1 MLIYVDIDETICHFE
16 ESLSDLNYTKAIP
29 NEDAINLVN
38 QWYDEGHTIIYWTAR
53 GTITGKDW
61 FDLTEQQLKTWGA
74 KYHQL
79 KMGKPAYDLI
89 VCDKTK
95 RMDELL

>member
-16 ESLSDLNYTKAIP
+16 ESLSDLNYMKAIP
-29 NEDAINLVN
+29 DGDAINLIN
-38 QWYDEGHTIIYWTAR
+38 QWYDEGHTIVYWTAR

-95 RMDELL
+95 RMNELL